1 MKELSQKTIEKY
13 NLYIRL
19 LKTKRSIDCDDEN
32 LNFDEII
39 DRLEDMSLSY
49 KRSNLV
55 AIKWYLESNNRC
67 KNICRLISEEI
78 RYMNNVSK
86 EEDKN
91 GLFNDKQISKYIE
104 WTDIVKLHTDLSF
117 RLKTYTF
124 DYYYYTKYIILS
136 LYCLFPVRRL
146 EDYALMRI
154 IDTINDYKNK
164 DFNYYV
170 FEESKFIFNVY
181 KTKNNYGEQIF
192 KVPYKLSKI
201 LDNYIK
207 IYKVKGSLLDLNE
220 KGIYREMRNLFN
232 EYFNIK
238 MTVNDLRFSYLQY
251 VKENFDDNQIKKI
264 SIQMANSSLI
274 YENDIS

>member
-1 MKELSQKTIEKY
+1 MSELSQKTIDKY
-13 NLYIRL
+13 KSYIRL
-19 LKTKRSIDCDDEN
+19 LKTKRNIDCDDEN
-32 LNFDEII
+32 LDFDEII
-39 DRLEDMSLSY
+39 DRLEDLSLSY

-55 AIKWYLESNNRC
+55 AIKWYLETNNRC

-78 RYMNNVSK
+78 HYMNNVSK

-91 GLFNDKQISKYIE
+91 GLFNDKQIAKYIE
-104 WTDIVKLHTDLSF
+104 WSDILKLHNDLSF
-117 RLKTYTF
+117 RLNTYSF

-146 EDYALMRI
+146 EDYALMKI
-154 IDTINDYKNK
+154 IDTMDDYKDK

-192 KVPYKLSKI
+192 KLPYKLSKI

-207 IYKVKGSLLDLNE
+207 IYKIKNSLLDLNE
-220 KGIYREMRNLFN
+220 KGIASRN
-232 EYFNIK
+232 
-238 MTVNDLRFSYLQY
+238 
-251 VKENFDDNQIKKI
+251 KKF
-264 SIQMANSSLI
+264 IQ
-274 YENDIS
+274 